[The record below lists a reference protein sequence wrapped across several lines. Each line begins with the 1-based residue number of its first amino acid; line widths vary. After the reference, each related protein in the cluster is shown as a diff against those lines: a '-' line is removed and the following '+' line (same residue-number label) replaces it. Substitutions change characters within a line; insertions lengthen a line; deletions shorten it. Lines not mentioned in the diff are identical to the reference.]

1 MGKRILVVDD
11 HPPMVKLVE
20 DALVRAGFSV
30 ATVSD
35 GAECLRKVAAESPD
49 LLILD
54 VMMPG
59 LNGLQVLRAL
69 RQREETKDLPVIMLT
84 ARKGHGDILDG
95 FMGGANLY
103 LTKPCQMEELV
114 SSVKRMLEVPVAY

>member
-1 MGKRILVVDD
+1 MSKRILVVDD
-11 HPPMVKLVE
+11 HPPMVRLVE
-20 DALVRAGFSV
+20 DALGRAGF
-30 ATVSD
+30 TVISACD
-35 GAECLRKVAAESPD
+35 GAECLRKLASESPD

-54 VMMPG
+54 VAMPG
-59 LNGLQVLRAL
+59 LDGFQVLRTL

-84 ARKGHGDILDG
+84 ARKGHGDVLDG

>member
-11 HPPMVKLVE
+11 HPPMVKLVD

-30 ATVSD
+30 TTVSD

-54 VMMPG
+54 IMMPG
-59 LNGLQVLRAL
+59 LDGFQVLRAL

-84 ARKGHGDILDG
+84 ALKGHGDVLDG

-103 LTKPCQMEELV
+103 LTKPCQMEDLV
-114 SSVKRMLEVPVAY
+114 SSVKRMLEVPIAY